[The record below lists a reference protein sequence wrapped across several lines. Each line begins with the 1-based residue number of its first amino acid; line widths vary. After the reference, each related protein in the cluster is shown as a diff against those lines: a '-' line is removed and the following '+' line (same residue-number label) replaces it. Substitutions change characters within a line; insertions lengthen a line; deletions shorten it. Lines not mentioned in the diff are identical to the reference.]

1 MSFATNSQGGEYKH
15 KLDIPEMPAHAHR
28 SPTQR
33 DDNSTFESYDWG
45 DYMNLIKERAEKG
58 KKYWWSI
65 TDYQGENKAHNNIQP
80 FITVTFWKRIS

>member
-1 MSFATNSQGGEYKH
+1 MSFATNSQGGEYRH
-15 KLDIPEMPAHAHR
+15 QLIISEMPQHTHR

-45 DYMNLIKERAEKG
+45 DYMNLVEKRAEKG

-65 TDYQGENKAHNNIQP
+65 TDYQGENKAHNNISP
-80 FITVTFWKRIS
+80 YTTVLFWKRII